1 MNLEDIYRLLRTDHI
16 QAQGIIDTVEQPM
29 LVLDRG
35 LFVKAASRAF
45 LATFKVDRYET
56 IGEHLREL
64 GNGQWN
70 IPQLLALLEDVIPN
84 AGAVIDYEIE
94 HDFPSL
100 GRRTML
106 VTARRLHHPDNVR
119 LAMLVTI
126 VDATA
131 RKNRDAEREML
142 FRELRHRMR
151 NLLSVTQTIARNTSI
166 SGRTAEEYRED
177 FLGRFAALAQSEL
190 LFLGEEH
197 TGDLRSLVDRILA
210 PYVPADKAIEIE
222 TSVDVALDRRALQDL
237 GLVLHEL
244 TTNAA
249 KYGALSVEG
258 GVVRINW
265 RVGMDGRDFHLTWHE
280 SGGPPV
286 TPPTTQG
293 YGTQLIDGIMKYSC
307 GGHVERTYAPGGL
320 TVDLTMPLRLAAETG
335 S

>member
-16 QAQGIIDTVEQPM
+16 QAQGIVDTVEQPM
-29 LVLDRG
+29 LVLDRD
-35 LFVKAASRAF
+35 LCVRAASRAF

-106 VTARRLHHPDNVR
+106 VT
-119 LAMLVTI
+119 I

-131 RKNRDAEREML
+131 RKNRDVEREML

-151 NLLSVTQTIARNTSI
+151 NLLSVTQTIARNTST
-166 SGRTAEEYRED
+166 SDRTAEEYRED

-210 PYVPADKAIEIE
+210 PYVPADRAIEIE

-265 RVGMDGRDFHLTWHE
+265 RVGKDGRDFHLTWHE

-286 TPPTTQG
+286 TPPTSQG